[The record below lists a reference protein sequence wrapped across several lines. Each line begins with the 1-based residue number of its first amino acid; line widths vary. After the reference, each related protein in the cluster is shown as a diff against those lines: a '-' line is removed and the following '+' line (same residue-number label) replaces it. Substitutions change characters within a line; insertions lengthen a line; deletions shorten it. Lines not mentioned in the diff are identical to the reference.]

1 MRKRC
6 ETDIFYCHTHLTSRR
21 DSDTLSSYKHI
32 ITEHGRALWPS
43 FCGKCGAGIGSTL
56 ERFPELQVI
65 NIGTLD
71 KPEEIE

>member
-1 MRKRC
+1 M
-6 ETDIFYCHTHLTSRR
+6 
-21 DSDTLSSYKHI
+21 
-32 ITEHGRALWPS
+32 TEHGRALWPS

-56 ERFPELQVI
+56 ERFPELQVS